1 MKAGDMEYKYLP
13 SALSKEPNCAP
24 GAIKKPPK
32 ENRKSV
38 EKRLPFIAAA
48 IASKEGFAKYFYHL
62 RTFLD
67 LAKVGFFYFLKLFCK
82 NYLHHLGMPH

>member
-38 EKRLPFIAAA
+38 EKAVSIAAA
-48 IASKEGFAKYFYHL
+48 IASNELLKSEGFCKIFL
-62 RTFLD
+62 SFENFLD
-67 LAKVGFFYFLKLFCK
+67 ALISHEICNHEIFCFLC
-82 NYLHHLGMPH
+82 NIS